1 LVNILLPKEI
11 SLDRQIGINENWR
24 CLVLRWTVDTASVGR
39 KLPADIREE
48 DLCRRDGIAG
58 VNRASHKQIHR
69 ATQVNFD
76 TLVIQRESCEQ
87 SMMKAKYPGRREF
100 IFGIAASSAIVPTR
114 SVAEYWPS
122 FGASA
127 GIRNGSESPPAH
139 HVVSVLDFGA
149 VGDGRTLCT
158 AGIQAAINACAAA
171 GGGKVFVPAGKY
183 LTGPIFLKSNLEFE
197 VLAGATLV
205 GSTNFSHYPT
215 IPGWWE
221 GLERTIYASMITGI
235 NLENVAITGQG
246 TLDGQGAVW
255 LEAWGK
261 TEQLRKKLG
270 LIGRE
275 PENPPGSPLPWPR
288 PRMINLYRSR
298 KVLISGL
305 TIHDSPSWT
314 VHPVLCEDVH
324 IEGLTIVNPP
334 HSWNTD
340 GIDPESCRNVRI
352 SGCYISTG
360 DDCIMLKSGYKQIP
374 GKPFLPSENIVVTNC
389 VFNAGGCGVG
399 IGSETAGGVRN
410 VAISNCVCDGTT
422 CGLYFRTARG
432 RGNVVENVS
441 AVNVVMRKL
450 EDTGIIFSMFYEDE
464 DRSTVHPVDVRTPIF
479 RNFHCS
485 DILLDGA
492 KVAVVVEGLPES
504 PIQRLSLEN
513 VFVNVAEKGI
523 SCYQVHGFSLSNA
536 VVNTNGGPSVECKNV
551 FDMELVGVRAPRSRP
566 NAAVIALEDVHEAIV
581 QSCSAAESS
590 AALLQLRGDGNR
602 DITLALNRV
611 SKQTQEVVF
620 AEGASEQAVVRRI

>member
-1 LVNILLPKEI
+1 
-11 SLDRQIGINENWR
+11 
-24 CLVLRWTVDTASVGR
+24 
-39 KLPADIREE
+39 
-48 DLCRRDGIAG
+48 
-58 VNRASHKQIHR
+58 
-69 ATQVNFD
+69 
-76 TLVIQRESCEQ
+76 
-87 SMMKAKYPGRREF
+87 MMKANYPGRREF
-100 IFGIAASSAIVPTR
+100 ILGIAGTSAAVPAGAPAGR
-114 SVAEYWPS
+114 WPP
-122 FGASA
+122 FGPPA
-127 GIRNGSESPPAH
+127 GAHNGSKLKPGN
-139 HVVSVLDFGA
+139 HVANVLDFGA
-149 VGDGRTLCT
+149 VGDGRALCT

-171 GGGKVFVPAGKY
+171 GGGKVFVPPGKY

-197 VLAGATLV
+197 VLAGATLL
-205 GSTNFSHYPT
+205 GSTNFADYPT

-221 GLERTIYASMITGI
+221 GLERTVYASMITGI
-235 NLENVAITGQG
+235 DLENVAITGQG

-255 LEAWGK
+255 LDAWDK

-288 PRMINLYRSR
+288 PRVINLYRSH
-298 KVLISGL
+298 KVLIRGL
-305 TIHDSPSWT
+305 AFHDSPSWT
-314 VHPVLCEDVH
+314 VHPVLCEDVY

-374 GKPFLPSENIVVTNC
+374 EKPFLPTENIAVTNC
-389 VFNAGGCGVG
+389 TFNAGGCGVG
-399 IGSETAGGVRN
+399 IGSETAGGVRK

-441 AVNVVMRKL
+441 AVNVVMRNL
-450 EDTGIIFSMFYEDE
+450 EDTGIVISMFYEDE
-464 DRSTVHPVDVRTPIF
+464 DRSTLHPVDVRTPIF

-492 KVAVVVEGLPES
+492 KLSVVVEGLPES
-504 PIQRLSLEN
+504 PIHRLSLDN
-513 VFVNVAEKGI
+513 VFVNAAEKGI
-523 SCYQVHGFSLSNA
+523 SCYQVHGFSLNNA
-536 VVNTNGGPSVECKNV
+536 VVNASSGPSVECKNV
-551 FDMELVGVRAPRSRP
+551 LDLELVHVQAPKSEP
-566 NAAVIALEDVHEAIV
+566 QAPVIALEEVHEAMI

-590 AALLQLRGDGNR
+590 PALVQLRGHNNR
-602 DITLALNRV
+602 EITLALNRV

-620 AEGASEQAVVRRI
+620 ADGASEEAVVRRI

>member
-1 LVNILLPKEI
+1 MKVMN
-11 SLDRQIGINENWR
+11 SQ
-24 CLVLRWTVDTASVGR
+24 
-39 KLPADIREE
+39 
-48 DLCRRDGIAG
+48 
-58 VNRASHKQIHR
+58 
-69 ATQVNFD
+69 
-76 TLVIQRESCEQ
+76 
-87 SMMKAKYPGRREF
+87 MMEVKYPGRREF
-100 IFGIAASSAIVPTR
+100 ILGIAASSAAVHSR
-114 SVAEYWPS
+114 AASEYWPS
-122 FGASA
+122 VGPSTGAHKS
-127 GIRNGSESPPAH
+127 SESKPADH
-139 HVVSVLDFGA
+139 LVNVLDFGA

-171 GGGKVFVPAGKY
+171 GGGKVIVPAGTY

-197 VLAGATLV
+197 VLAGATLL
-205 GSTNFSHYPT
+205 GSTNFADYPT
-215 IPGWWE
+215 IAGWWE
-221 GLERTIYASMITGI
+221 GLERTVYASMITGI
-235 NLENVAITGQG
+235 DLENVAITGRG

-255 LEAWGK
+255 LDAWGK
-261 TEQLRKKLG
+261 TQQLRKKLG

-275 PENPPGSPLPWPR
+275 PENPPGSPLHWPR

-298 KVLISGL
+298 KVLIRGL
-305 TIHDSPSWT
+305 TIHNSPSWT
-314 VHPVLCEDVH
+314 VHPVLCEDVY

-374 GKPFLPSENIVVTNC
+374 GKPFLPSENIAVTNC
-389 VFNAGGCGVG
+389 TFNAGGCGVG

-441 AVNVVMRKL
+441 AVNVVMRNL

-464 DRSTVHPVDVRTPIF
+464 DRSTVHPVDIRTPIF

-492 KVAVVVEGLPES
+492 KLAVVVEGLPES

-523 SCYQVHGFSLSNA
+523 SCYQVRGLSVSNA
-536 VVNTNGGPSVECKNV
+536 LVNTNSGPPLQCKNV
-551 FDMELVGVRAPRSRP
+551 LDLELVRVRAQKSQP
-566 NAAVIALEDVHEAIV
+566 NVAVIALENVHEAMV
-581 QSCSAAESS
+581 QSCSAAETSP
-590 AALLQLRGDGNR
+590 ALVQLRGDGNR

-620 AEGASEQAVVRRI
+620 ADGASEKAVVRRI

>member
-1 LVNILLPKEI
+1 
-11 SLDRQIGINENWR
+11 
-24 CLVLRWTVDTASVGR
+24 
-39 KLPADIREE
+39 
-48 DLCRRDGIAG
+48 
-58 VNRASHKQIHR
+58 
-69 ATQVNFD
+69 
-76 TLVIQRESCEQ
+76 
-87 SMMKAKYPGRREF
+87 MMKPNYPGRREF
-100 IFGIAASSAIVPTR
+100 ILGVAGS
-114 SVAEYWPS
+114 SVAVPAGAAAECWP
-122 FGASA
+122 FFAPAA
-127 GIRNGSESPPAH
+127 GVHNGSKLKPGNLVAN
-139 HVVSVLDFGA
+139 VLDFGA

-158 AGIQAAINACAAA
+158 AGIQAAIDACAAA
-171 GGGKVFVPAGKY
+171 GGGKVFVPPGRY
-183 LTGPIFLKSNLEFE
+183 LTGPIFLKSNLTFE
-197 VLAGATLV
+197 VSAGATLL
-205 GSTNFSHYPT
+205 GSTDFADYPT

-221 GLERTIYASMITGI
+221 GLERTVYASMITGI
-235 NLENVAITGQG
+235 DLENVAITGQG

-255 LEAWGK
+255 LDAWGK

-288 PRMINLYRSR
+288 PRVINLYRSR
-298 KVLISGL
+298 KVLIRGL

-314 VHPVLCEDVH
+314 VHPVLCEDVY
-324 IEGLTIVNPP
+324 IEGLTILNPP
-334 HSWNTD
+334 HSSNTD

-374 GKPFLPSENIVVTNC
+374 GKPFLPSENIAVTNC
-389 VFNAGGCGVG
+389 TFNAGGCGVG

-441 AVNVVMRKL
+441 AVNVVMRNL

-464 DRSTVHPVDVRTPIF
+464 DRSTSHPVDIRTPIF

-492 KVAVVVEGLPES
+492 KQAVLVEGLPES

-513 VFVNVAEKGI
+513 VFVQAAEKGV
-523 SCYQVHGFSLSNA
+523 SCYQVHGFSLSNS
-536 VVNTNGGPSVECKNV
+536 VVNAQSGSPVECKNV
-551 FDMELVGVRAPRSRP
+551 LDLELVRLRAPKSRP
-566 NAAVIALEDVHEAIV
+566 NVPVIVLEGVREAMV
-581 QSCSAAESS
+581 ESCSAPESS
-590 AALLQLRGDGNR
+590 PALLRVKGGSNR

-611 SKQTQEVVF
+611 SKQTQEVAF
-620 AEGASEQAVVRRI
+620 ADGASEEAVVRRI